1 MKEDLVFVD
10 NLKKLGYE
18 KLTPIQKLAI
28 PIILKGNNTLII
40 APTGYGKTEAA
51 IIPIFYRI
59 FASRPQEI
67 STLYITPLKAL
78 NRDLESRLKRLG
90 EAFGISIKTR
100 HGDTTPKERKE
111 IVEKPPDV
119 LITTP
124 ESLQYIILNE
134 FYRKYFANLRWIII
148 DELQEML
155 DEKRGY
161 ELSVVLQRLKR
172 VIKGNPQ
179 IIGISATIG
188 NIELAKK
195 YLDINGNVEVVKIDV
210 TKEME
215 LKLLIP
221 RPNDEIKDLALK
233 EGLDVILTAR
243 LNEISK
249 IIKENKPVLIF
260 TNTRETAEF
269 LANKLQSI
277 FNLNVATHHG
287 SLYRDV
293 RINVEKDFKEG
304 KLDAIVAT
312 SSLELGIDIG
322 IISLVIQY
330 MSPKQVIRLLQRIGR
345 SGHSLYKKAKGVI
358 IPSNYLFDI
367 LECEALIEAVGNYL
381 EKPSY
386 EENPLDVL
394 AHQIAGMILEGYD
407 DKKEILQIIRNSVY
421 FTNLKEE
428 ELDSVISLLESE
440 RIIKIK
446 DDGKLSPSS
455 RTWKYY
461 YQVNMIPDSI
471 RSYDVIEV
479 SSNTKIGKLDED
491 FVAMLDED
499 SIFILGGKLWKVIS
513 IEDNKVIVEKASLK
527 EGILPSWFGE
537 SIPVEKE
544 IAKKVFKNLEKYMKE
559 NSPYEEVNEKLK
571 KYKAKGY
578 PELKS
583 HEIIIEIIGQNKDL
597 AVILSPFGSKG
608 NNTLGAVI
616 SFILSK
622 ISGIKVTYRNDPYH
636 IVLASMTPISREIME
651 KAIKIITSLSE
662 REIIEI
668 VNNAIKES
676 PQFKWQ
682 LLIEAERFGAIDLNS
697 DIQVSS
703 TLLKAF
709 TDTIVGQEAVKEMT
723 VKYHDLSIFE
733 ELKHYSWNILEV
745 PEPSPLS
752 QDFLDRLLAFTTESN
767 SAMLEIFKRRLL
779 SKDVKVLCIM
789 CGWNE
794 IVSIRNVPEK
804 CPKCNSIF
812 LTVTTPDDK
821 NSPEII
827 RKVLKGEKLKRLES
841 KKLEELR
848 TISSLFSRYGKYAFV
863 ALAVP
868 GVGPS
873 NAGRVLSKLSDGE
886 EKFYLALIEEEKKFL
901 RNSKYWK

>member
-1 MKEDLVFVD
+1 MQEDLVFVE
-10 NLKKLGYE
+10 NLRKLGYE

-51 IIPIFYRI
+51 IIPVFYRI
-59 FASRPQEI
+59 FGSRPQEI

-78 NRDLESRLKRLG
+78 NRDLESRLRNIG
-90 EAFGISIKTR
+90 EVFGIKIRTR
-100 HGDTTPKERKE
+100 HGDTTSKERKE
-111 IVEKPPDV
+111 IIEKPPDV

-124 ESLQYIILNE
+124 ESLQYLILNE
-134 FYRKYFANLRWIII
+134 FYRKYFENLRWIII

-161 ELSVVLQRLKR
+161 ELSVVLQRVKKL
-172 VIKGNPQ
+172 IKGVPQ

-188 NIELAKK
+188 NMELAKK
-195 YLDINGNVEVVKIDV
+195 YLDINSNVEVAKIDA
-210 TKEME
+210 TKDME

-221 RPNDEIKDLALK
+221 KLSDETRNIALK
-233 EGLDVILTAR
+233 EGLDPILTAR
-243 LNEISK
+243 ISEISE

-269 LANKLQSI
+269 LANKLQAI
-277 FNLNVATHHG
+277 FSLNISTHHG

-293 RINVEKDFKEG
+293 RLNVEKDFKEG

-322 IISLVIQY
+322 LISLVIQY
-330 MSPKQVIRLLQRIGR
+330 MSPKQVIRLIQRVGR
-345 SGHSLYKKAKGVI
+345 SGHSLHKKAKGVI

-367 LECEALIEAVGNYL
+367 LECETLTEAVGNYL
-381 EKPSY
+381 EEPSY

-394 AHQIAGMILEGYD
+394 AHQIAGMILEGYN
-407 DKKEILQIIRNSVY
+407 KNEILQIIRNSVY
-421 FTNLKEE
+421 FSNLKDED
-428 ELDSVISLLESE
+428 LDNVLSVLESE
-440 RIIKIK
+440 KIAK
-446 DDGKLSPSS
+446 VKGENLSPSY

-479 SSNTKIGKLDED
+479 SSNTRIGKLDED
-491 FVAMLDED
+491 FVVMLDED
-499 SIFILGGKLWKVIS
+499 SIFILGGKLWKVVS
-513 IEDNKVIVEKASLK
+513 IDNNKVIVERASLK

-544 IAKKVFKNLEKYMKE
+544 IAKRVFKKLQKYMKE
-559 NSPYEEVNEKLK
+559 GSPYEEINEKLE
-571 KYKAKGY
+571 KYKTKGY
-578 PELKS
+578 PEIKNN
-583 HEIIIEIIGQNKDL
+583 EILLEIIGQNKDL
-597 AVILSPFGSKG
+597 ITILSPFGSKG
-608 NNTLGAVI
+608 NNTLGAI
-616 SFILSK
+616 LSFILSRLN
-622 ISGIKVTYRNDPYH
+622 GIKVTYRNDPYH
-636 IVLASMTPISREIME
+636 IVLASVTPITRETIE
-651 KAIKIITSLSE
+651 KAVKTLVSLNKK
-662 REIIEI
+662 EIIEI
-668 VNNAIKES
+668 VSNAIKES

-697 DIQVSS
+697 DVQVSS

-709 TDTIVGQEAVKEMT
+709 TDTIIGEEAVKET
-723 VKYHDLSIFE
+723 VVKYHDLSIFDE
-733 ELKHYSWNILEV
+733 INHYKWNIIET
-745 PEPSPLS
+745 PDPSPLS

-794 IVSIRNVPEK
+794 IVSIRNIPDK
-804 CPKCNSIF
+804 CPKCSSVF
-812 LTVTTPDDK
+812 LTVTTTDDK
-821 NSPEII
+821 NSPEIV
-827 RKVLKGEKLKRLES
+827 RKALKGEKLKRLEM

-848 TISSLFSRYGKYAFV
+848 TISSLFSRYGKYAFI
-863 ALAVP
+863 AIAVP

-886 EKFYLALIEEEKKFL
+886 EKFYIALVEEEKKFL